1 MAVSNREMEASTVV
15 KWQKK
20 ASQDERTRERRERGK
35 KEMRKKKKQACVLTI
50 CLFFD

>member
-20 ASQDERTRERRERGK
+20 ASQDERERESGEREGRRKPPTRRTRL
-35 KEMRKKKKQACVLTI
+35 A
-50 CLFFD
+50 F